1 MSRKYVLA
9 IDQSTQGTKA
19 ILFDAQKKLIC
30 RSDLL
35 HKQYV
40 NEEGWVSHDLNEIYR
55 NTIQVVKLLME
66 KATISEADIA
76 CIGISNQRETSA
88 AWNRRTGEPLAP
100 AIVWQCARAQGIC
113 ERIRQNV
120 IVSQNR
126 EKGYNGGVVEIIRQ
140 KTGLLLSPYFPAAK
154 FAWLQENVEAVRRAK
169 REGELCFG
177 TIDTWLL
184 FQLTRGEV
192 YATDYSNASR
202 TQLFNLHTLEWDN
215 EICTWF
221 GIDKESLP
229 QVCDSSY
236 FYGSTDL
243 EGWFGEPIP
252 ICGVIGDSQGAL
264 FGQGCVKKGMVKAT
278 YGTGSSVMMY
288 AGEKPI
294 QSDLGLVT
302 SLAWS
307 IDGKAGYVLE
317 GNINYTGAVITWLK
331 DDVNLITSAQETE
344 GLAGEANRNDT
355 AYLVP
360 AFSGLGAPYW
370 KSDARAVLCGMS
382 RTTGRKEIVK
392 AALESIAYQITDI
405 VEMMKTENGGVLDT
419 LCVDGGP
426 TNNAYLMQFQS
437 DILNSLVRRADCEE
451 SSALGAA
458 MLAGLAHGIYR
469 EEDLFTE
476 TPKRQFYPQME
487 KTERENR
494 YLGWKDAV
502 RMLSFMNAG

>member
-1 MSRKYVLA
+1 MNKKYVLA

-19 ILFDAQKKLIC
+19 ILFNGTGELVC

-35 HKQYV
+35 HKQYI
-40 NEEGWVSHDLNEIYR
+40 NEKGWVSHDLKEIYG
-55 NTIQVVKLLME
+55 NTVQAVKSVVE
-66 KATISEADIA
+66 KAQIHKDEIA

-88 AWNRRTGEPLAP
+88 AWNRKTGEPLAP
-100 AIVWQCARAQGIC
+100 AIVWQCARAESVC
-113 ERIRQNV
+113 ERVRQNAV
-120 IVSQNR
+120 IIHDGENMDVA
-126 EKGYNGGVVEIIRQ
+126 GIIRQ
-140 KTGLLLSPYFPAAK
+140 KTGLMLSPYFPAAK
-154 FAWLQENVEAVRRAK
+154 YAWMRENVETVRQAEK
-169 REGELCFG
+169 QGELCFG

-184 FQLTRGEV
+184 FRLTKGTV

-202 TQLFNLHTLEWDN
+202 TQLFNIHTLEWDP

-221 GIDKESLP
+221 GIDKETLP

-236 FYGSTDL
+236 LYGSTDL
-243 EGWFGEPIP
+243 EGWFGEPVP

-288 AGEKPI
+288 TGETPV
-294 QSDLGLVT
+294 QSELGLVT
-302 SLAWS
+302 SLAWG
-307 IDGKAGYVLE
+307 INGKVGYVLE

-331 DDVNLITSAQETE
+331 DDMQLISTAQETKE
-344 GLAGEANRNDT
+344 LAEQANQSDMT
-355 AYLVP
+355 YLVP

-382 RTTGRKEIVK
+382 RTTGKREIVK
-392 AALESIAYQITDI
+392 AALESIAYQIADI
-405 VEMMKTENGGVLDT
+405 AKMMEAENGGRLET

-437 DILNSLVRRADCEE
+437 DILGISVKLPVCEE

-458 MLAGLAHGIYR
+458 MLAGLAQGIYQ
-469 EEDLFTE
+469 ENTLFST
-476 TPKRQFYPQME
+476 TVRRQFACLME

-494 YLGWKDAV
+494 YLGWKNAV
-502 RMLSFMNAG
+502 NMLV

>member
-1 MSRKYVLA
+1 MGKNYVLA

-19 ILFDAQKKLIC
+19 ILFDGQKRLVC
-30 RSDLL
+30 RHDIA

-40 NEEGWVSHDLNEIYR
+40 NERGWVSHDLEEIYR
-55 NTIQVVKLLME
+55 NTVRAVRGLVE
-66 KATISEADIA
+66 EAGVCKSDIA

-100 AIVWQCARAQGIC
+100 AVVWQCARAQGIC
-113 ERIRQNV
+113 ERVRQNADIGHGSGRGQGGDV
-120 IVSQNR
+120 A
-126 EKGYNGGVVEIIRQ
+126 EKIRQ

-154 FAWLQENVEAVRRAK
+154 FAWLQENVEAVRHAGK
-169 REGELCFG
+169 EGELCFG

-184 FQLTRGEV
+184 FRLTKGAV

-202 TQLFNLHTLEWDN
+202 TQLFNLHTLEWDD

-221 GIDKESLP
+221 GIDRDNLP

-243 EGWFGEPIP
+243 EGWFEEPIP

-278 YGTGSSVMMY
+278 YGTGSSVMMF

-294 QSDLGLVT
+294 QSKLGLVT
-302 SLAWS
+302 SLAWG
-307 IDGKAGYVLE
+307 IGGKAGYVLE

-331 DDVNLITSAQETE
+331 NDMQLITSEQETE
-344 GLAGEANRNDT
+344 ELAYQANQGDT
-355 AYLVP
+355 TYLVP

-370 KSDARAVLCGMS
+370 KPEARAVLSGMG
-382 RTTGRKEIVK
+382 RATGKKEIVK
-392 AALESIAYQITDI
+392 AALESIAYQIADV
-405 VEMMKTENGGVLDT
+405 VEMMRAESGGALEV

-426 TNNAYLMQFQS
+426 TNNAYLMQFQG
-437 DILNSLVRRADCEE
+437 DILGIPVKLPDCEE
-451 SSALGAA
+451 ASALGAA
-458 MLAGLAHGIYR
+458 MLAGLAHGIYQ
-469 EEDLFTE
+469 ESGLFTGAA
-476 TPKRQFYPQME
+476 KRQFYPRME
-487 KTERENR
+487 RRERDAR
-494 YLGWKDAV
+494 YLGWKEAV
-502 RMLSFMNAG
+502 NMLH